1 MGVKRR
7 TRCPQ
12 RQACG
17 RVASVGETRAQL
29 AIYPVKLL
37 LETDSRQSSQGYSG
51 EEICEDRHT
60 QGRMDSSSRAGGL
73 DELGSGASRGT
84 KLIRKQFQ
92 VSSVTGMLEE
102 LYEAAAISAR

>member
-1 MGVKRR
+1 
-7 TRCPQ
+7 
-12 RQACG
+12 
-17 RVASVGETRAQL
+17 
-29 AIYPVKLL
+29 
-37 LETDSRQSSQGYSG
+37 
-51 EEICEDRHT
+51 
-60 QGRMDSSSRAGGL
+60 MDSSSRAGGL